1 MPLPFL
7 SAKIRDGIKLSHLVG
22 KGKFEGRGENAK
34 TFATNKQKG
43 RSLKGGANQN
53 EIASQFLGQLV
64 ISLTCITKLIISGCS
79 PNVFICIP

>member
-22 KGKFEGRGENAK
+22 KGKFERRGENAK

-53 EIASQFLGQLV
+53 EIASQFFWSIFRSIGHLFNLHY
-64 ISLTCITKLIISGCS
+64 
-79 PNVFICIP
+79 